1 MGGRVARFVPGW
13 WAVAVLM
20 AGVLLIPA
28 APAAAHN
35 SLTGSDPAN
44 GARLA
49 DPPTRIRL
57 SFLARL
63 DPGTTKITITGPDNV
78 PASGGAP
85 TISGSKVTV
94 PFRAGA
100 AGLYV
105 VAYQVASSDGHPIKG
120 EVRFTLTRGTPA
132 APPSATPTAAPS
144 AVPGGP
150 TAGQPTA
157 TPSGAP
163 APSSTV
169 AVPGSPAADTDSDG
183 GAPWWPWAL
192 GAALL
197 LAALAGAIVL
207 TRRRKV

>member
-49 DPPTRIRL
+49 DPPARIRL

-63 DPGTTKITITGPDNV
+63 DPGTTKITVTGPDNV
-78 PASGGAP
+78 PAAGGAP

-94 PFRAGA
+94 PFRPGA
-100 AGLYV
+100 AGLYI
-105 VAYQVASSDGHPIKG
+105 VAYQVASADGHPIKG

-132 APPSATPTAAPS
+132 APPSAAPS

-157 TPSGAP
+157 TPSGPPAP
-163 APSSTV
+163 APSTTP
-169 AVPGSPAADTDSDG
+169 AVPGSPAASTDGDG

-197 LAALAGAIVL
+197 LAALAGTIAL
-207 TRRRKV
+207 TRRRQV